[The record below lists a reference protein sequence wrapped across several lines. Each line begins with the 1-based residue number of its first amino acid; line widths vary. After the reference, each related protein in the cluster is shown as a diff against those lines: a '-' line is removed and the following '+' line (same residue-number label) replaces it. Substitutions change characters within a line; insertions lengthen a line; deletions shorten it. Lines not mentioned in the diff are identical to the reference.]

1 MVRTGRWWMVLAATL
16 MVLPGMSIATDK
28 AAGSLQPVSVQ
39 EAGNT
44 FYRVFVEDSSISGR
58 LGLYTAT
65 TGPDH
70 PAGPGLNVLY
80 GDGSPGTTFNTVR
93 SFTSNTDYVQ
103 IGGTVS
109 SNPIMVL
116 SPFGALAPIGTTGF
130 RATYTLPGPPTTPDA
145 LTIVQDV
152 NVNGTTFLNST
163 VEVTTS
169 VTNTGEGAVAIGIR
183 YLWDFEIGDDD
194 GPTFM
199 QRNPFGAVLVDE
211 AEFISPTY
219 ESYRMQDNDVNPNP
233 PTFDV
238 FGTVTGPATV
248 VPPPTAPGVLQFADW
263 PLSEDTA
270 FDYAINPTRN
280 IADEGEGSNDSDVLY
295 YFGRDA
301 NSAIAIAPGATATVS
316 ASLFLTLPQAVTSPV
331 PTLAAAALVA
341 LGAALAVGGAL
352 AVGRRNRR
360 ARAAA

>member
-1 MVRTGRWWMVLAATL
+1 MMRMTPGWFVLAVVA
-16 MVLPGMSIATDK
+16 VAVP
-28 AAGSLQPVSVQ
+28 AASLGASKRDGRLRALSVQ
-39 EAGNT
+39 EAGNA
-44 FYRVFVEDSSISGR
+44 FYRVFVEDSQQSGE
-58 LGLYTAT
+58 LGVYTAT

-70 PAGPGLNVLY
+70 PAGPDLNVLY
-80 GDGSPGTTFNTVR
+80 GDGEPGTTFNSLR

-103 IGGTVS
+103 LGGTVS
-109 SNPIMVL
+109 GNPVVVL
-116 SPFGALAPIGTTGF
+116 SQFGALAPIGTTGF

-169 VTNTGEGAVAIGIR
+169 VTNTGAGVVAIGIR
-183 YLWDFEIGDDD
+183 YLWDFQIGEDD

-199 QRNPFGAVLVDE
+199 QRSPFGPVLVDE
-211 AEFISPTY
+211 TEFSFPIF

-248 VPPPTAPGVLQFADW
+248 FPPPTAPALLKFADW

-270 FDYAINPTRN
+270 FDYTIDPNLN
-280 IADEGEGSNDSDVLY
+280 IADVGEGSNDSDVLY
-295 YFGRDA
+295 YFGHNSD
-301 NSAIAIAPGATATVS
+301 SAILIAPGSTATVS
-316 ASLFLTLPQAVTSPV
+316 ASLFLTLPGPVASPV
-331 PTLAAAALVA
+331 PALTMAALAA
-341 LGAALAVGGAL
+341 LGGALAVGGAL
-352 AVGRRNRR
+352 FAGRRTRR
-360 ARAAA
+360 ARAA